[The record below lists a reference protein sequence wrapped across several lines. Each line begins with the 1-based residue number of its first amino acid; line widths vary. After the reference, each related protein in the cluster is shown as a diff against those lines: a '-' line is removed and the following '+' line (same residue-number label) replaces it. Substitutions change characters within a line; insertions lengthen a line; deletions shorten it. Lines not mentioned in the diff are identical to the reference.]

1 MRAWV
6 RRRGVAAAFTAVPL
20 RNKKEID
27 MSDKNIR
34 VFATNDG
41 LFMERAGQWR
51 SGAAGLSF
59 DAIFTAEQPVQFVAA
74 AFAASAVAAAPDAGA
89 LRAPIQGQ
97 EVWAAGVTYLRSKDA
112 RMEEAREA
120 GGGNFY
126 DRVYNAARP
135 ELFFK
140 ATPHRVVGPGG
151 TVRIRA
157 DSKWNVPE
165 PELTLAINSAG
176 RIFGFSVGNDM
187 SSRDIEGENPLYLPQ
202 AKTYLGSA
210 GLGPCLVVSDA
221 LPGPDTTIELAIL
234 RMGRV
239 MFSGAIGISQI
250 KRPLP
255 SLAEYLYRD
264 NSFPAGAWLMTGTGI
279 VPPDAFTLEH
289 GDEIRITIE
298 PAGTLVNYVA

>member
-1 MRAWV
+1 
-6 RRRGVAAAFTAVPL
+6 
-20 RNKKEID
+20 
-27 MSDKNIR
+27 MSDSKIR
-34 VFATNDG
+34 VFGSSTG
-41 LFMERAGQWR
+41 LLMERAGEWR
-51 SGAAGLSF
+51 RAAADLGF
-59 DAIFTAEQPVQFVAA
+59 DALFTASEPAAFVAA
-74 AFAASAVAAAPDAGA
+74 AFAASSAASAPDEAD

-151 TVRIRA
+151 KVRIRG

-202 AKTYLGSA
+202 AKSYMGSA
-210 GLGPCLVVSDA
+210 GLGPCLVVSDE
-221 LPGPDTTIELAIL
+221 LPGADTAIELAIL

-239 MFSGAIGISQI
+239 VFAGATSVSQI

-255 SLAEYLYRD
+255 SLAEYLFRD

-298 PAGTLVNYVA
+298 PAGTLVNFVA